1 MVLQQS
7 VHHTICSSRGP
18 GAWGAGG
25 EGGGRRCEAAAAA
38 GGTQA
43 RADGLQPFGGSQD
56 FRDEVCGRWL
66 ARLGMLGDLDVGGAL
81 DLGAPPPPPLGSDE
95 EEEEACAA
103 CDQCGRSYP
112 HEHVRAVR
120 HAAYVDDGE
129 QDDEGELAAAAPL
142 IS

>member
-1 MVLQQS
+1 V
-7 VHHTICSSRGP
+7 
-18 GAWGAGG
+18 
-25 EGGGRRCEAAAAA
+25 GGGRCEAAAAAAAA

-43 RADGLQPFGGSQD
+43 RADGLQPFGGLQD

-66 ARLGMLGDLDVGGAL
+66 ARLGMLGDLDVGEAL
-81 DLGAPPPPPLGSDE
+81 ELGAEGGSDD

-103 CDQCGRSYP
+103 CEQCGRSYP

-120 HAAYVDDGE
+120 HAAYAGDEE
-129 QDDEGELAAAAPL
+129 QHDEEESAPAPL